1 MNVKLI
7 SQVEQARHDVFVD
20 SYSQTWS
27 DLLDQYRRND
37 VKVDPDY
44 QRAFR
49 WTLDQQSQYIES
61 LLLSIPTPPLFMAE
75 MEDGSFEIIDGLQRF
90 STLLK
95 FFSDEIFTDGRVAP
109 HHGGY
114 NHDNDVAVPTVLSE
128 PPILNGLA
136 GLTKVTLPE
145 TLVRTIRYS
154 RVQVTLIKR
163 ESSELSRYHV
173 FTRLNRAGTV
183 LSNQEI
189 RNCSARL
196 FNPEFADKLMKI
208 GADERIVSAMSM
220 SESDE
225 KSMGVQENVLR
236 LVAFLNGQPET
247 QRIDE
252 FLDSAMY
259 LAATGKIKFTKRVEE
274 KIYRTF
280 EIVSRDMPAG
290 SAFRFPKGGVF
301 KGAFSTNL
309 FDIVACG
316 VFNNIESAEKKPIGY
331 IEERVVAMHE
341 DPKVKVL
348 TGAGSNTRAK
358 MMGRVEFGTNWFS
371 K

>member
-1 MNVKLI
+1 MSSKLI

-27 DLLDQYRRND
+27 DLLDQYRRKD
-37 VKVDPDY
+37 VQVNPDY

-49 WTLDQQSQYIES
+49 WTIDQQSQYIES
-61 LLLSIPTPPLFMAE
+61 LLLSIPTPPIFMAE
-75 MEDGSFEIIDGLQRF
+75 MEDGTFEIIDGLQRF
-90 STLLK
+90 STILK
-95 FFSDEIFTDGRVAP
+95 FFSDEIFCDDLKSNVVA
-109 HHGGY
+109 GGGE
-114 NHDNDVAVPTVLSE
+114 NDVKVPTVLSE
-128 PPILNGLA
+128 PPILSGLA
-136 GLTKVTLPE
+136 GLTKSNLPE
-145 TLVRTIRYS
+145 TLVRTVRYS

-196 FNPEFADKLMKI
+196 FNPDFADKLMSI
-208 GADERIVSAMSM
+208 GADERISKAMNLSD
-220 SESDE
+220 SDE
-225 KSMGVQENVLR
+225 KSMGVQENLLR
-236 LVAFLNGQPET
+236 LLAFLNGKPQT

-259 LAATGKIKFTKRVEE
+259 LAATGKIKFSKKIEDQ
-274 KIYRTF
+274 IYRTF
-280 EIVSRDMPAG
+280 AAISSEMPAG
-290 SAFRFPKGGVF
+290 SAFRFPKGDTF

-316 VFNNIESAEKKPIGY
+316 VFNNIDAIGSQRKGF
-331 IEERVVAMHE
+331 ISKRINAMHK
-341 DPKVKVL
+341 DPQVRAL

-358 MMGRVEFGTNWFS
+358 MMGRVEFGTNWFA